1 MMMVS
6 LALMGRLGH
15 ERRRIL
21 HRSVCRGV
29 MAVSVLMSAWL
40 FFVELP
46 LLGHQLGVDPA
57 GGNQFAMISG
67 LDQAPVFQHD
77 YPVGF
82 DHAGKPVGNYER
94 GPTLHQVVQ
103 GYLDHSLILGIDV
116 RQGLV

>member
-1 MMMVS
+1 MVS
-6 LALMGRLGH
+6 FALMGRLGH

-29 MAVSVLMSAWL
+29 MAVGVLMSARI
-40 FFVELP
+40 FFVKLP
-46 LLGHQLGVDPA
+46 LLGHQLDVDSTD
-57 GGNQFAMISG
+57 GNQLLVISG

-82 DHAGKPVGNYER
+82 DHAGKSVGNYEG
-94 GPTLHQVVQ
+94 GPALHQVVQ
-103 GYLDHSLILGIDV
+103 GYLNHSLVLGIDV

>member
-1 MMMVS
+1 V
-6 LALMGRLGH
+6 G
-15 ERRRIL
+15 
-21 HRSVCRGV
+21 
-29 MAVSVLMSAWL
+29 VLMSARL

-46 LLGHQLGVDPA
+46 LLGHQLGVDPT
-57 GGNQFAMISG
+57 GGNQLAVISG

-94 GPTLHQVVQ
+94 GPALHQVVQ
-103 GYLDHSLILGIDV
+103 GYLDHSLVLGIDV